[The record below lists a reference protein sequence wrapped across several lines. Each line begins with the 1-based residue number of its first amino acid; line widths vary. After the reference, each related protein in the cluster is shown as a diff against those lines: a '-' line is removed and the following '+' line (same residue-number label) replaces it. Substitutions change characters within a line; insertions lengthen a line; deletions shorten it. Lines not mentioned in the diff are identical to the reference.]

1 MKTRPKLTARSAT
14 APRFALHPLSFAVCM
29 AMSGAALAL
38 PQGGSVVAGNATV
51 GSPSSN
57 VELIQQTSD
66 RAIINW
72 QSFSIAA
79 GEKVRFS
86 QPSSSSVTL
95 NRVTGYDPS
104 NILGQM
110 SSNGKIF
117 LVNPYGV
124 VFGAGARVDVG
135 GLVVS
140 SLSLA
145 NSDFL
150 AGNYN
155 LTSVDAAAPTQRGEV
170 RNDGTI
176 SAPGGLVVL
185 AGPSVT
191 NTGTIVA
198 NGGRVGMV
206 AANSVSIDVEGDG
219 LIFFQANATEAN
231 NRLQQLGRI
240 QADGGTVEM
249 RAEARGAFAD
259 TVLNMG
265 GVIQARS
272 LGNRDG
278 LVVIDGGSSG
288 AAVVAGQIDVAG
300 RASGQSGGT
309 AIVEGQQ
316 VALAS
321 TALIDASGDTGGGA
335 IRVGGGF
342 RGSRPMRSPAATAVR
357 WPSGPIKPPATGAR

>member
-1 MKTRPKLTARSAT
+1 MKTRPKMTARSAT
-14 APRFALHPLSFAVCM
+14 APRFALHPLSFAICM

-38 PQGGSVVAGNATV
+38 PQGGAVAAGNAT
-51 GSPSSN
+51 GGTPSPN

-66 RAIINW
+66 TAIINW

-79 GEKVRFS
+79 AEKVRFS

-104 NILGQM
+104 NVLGEM

-140 SLSLA
+140 SLSIA

-150 AGNYN
+150 AGNYS
-155 LTSVDAAAPTQRGEV
+155 LASVDPTAPAPRGEV
-170 RNDGTI
+170 RNEGTI
-176 SAPGGLVVL
+176 WAPGGLVVL

-219 LIFFQANATEAN
+219 LIFFQANATEAK

-259 TVLNMG
+259 TVLNMS
-265 GVIQARS
+265 GVVQARS
-272 LGNRDG
+272 LGSREG
-278 LVVIDGGSSG
+278 RIVIDGGSEGVTVVSG
-288 AAVVAGQIDVAG
+288 RMDATGTAAGEHGGEATVLGQRVLIDNGALVDVSG
-300 RASGQSGGT
+300 RA
-309 AIVEGQQ
+309 
-316 VALAS
+316 
-321 TALIDASGDTGGGA
+321 GGGL
-335 IRVGGGF
+335 IRIGGDF
-342 RGSRPMRSPAATAVR
+342 H
-357 WPSGPIKPPATGAR
+357 